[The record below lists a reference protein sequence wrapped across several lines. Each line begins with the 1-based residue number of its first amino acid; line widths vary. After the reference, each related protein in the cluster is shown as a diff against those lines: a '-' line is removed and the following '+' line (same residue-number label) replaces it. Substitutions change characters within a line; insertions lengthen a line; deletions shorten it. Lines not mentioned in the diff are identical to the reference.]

1 MIKHIVMW
9 NFQDEAQGK
18 TKKEIIEFVRE
29 GLLRLPAIIP
39 EIKALEFHA
48 DDSTKDDN
56 FDAVLVT
63 EFDSFEDLANYTTH
77 PEHQKVSQFVAKV
90 KLSRASVDY
99 YI

>member
-9 NFQDEAQGK
+9 KFKDQSEGK
-18 TKKEIIEFVRE
+18 TKKEILEFVKE
-29 GLLRLPAIIP
+29 GLLRLPEIIP
-39 EIKALEFHA
+39 EIKAMDFHT
-48 DDSTKDDN
+48 DHSTKDDN

-63 EFDSFEDLANYTTH
+63 EFESFEDLAIYTTH

-99 YI
+99 CM